1 MHVWTIM
8 PILLW
13 LRLLP
18 CSLSSCWKRGVAHGA
33 LSPHLARARYVA
45 AVQATEAQL
54 LEAYLGKYAV
64 FFFFTCFCD
73 ASSRGIYFGVAY
85 ASGVGI

>member
-1 MHVWTIM
+1 M

-64 FFFFTCFCD
+64 FFSLRVFVTL
-73 ASSRGIYFGVAY
+73 AAEGYTLVWPTP
-85 ASGVGI
+85 VV